1 MKVIKEIKPMQE
13 IAEFYRRTGKTIG
26 FVPTMGSLHEGH
38 VALMLAAR
46 DECDIV
52 ITSIFVNPA
61 QFLPNEDFELYPRD
75 FLRDFYICKQAG
87 ADYIFNP
94 EVNEMYGD
102 NYKTYVNVDNLSEKL
117 EGKYRQGHFKGVAT
131 VVLKLFN
138 IIKPHYSYF
147 GQKDAQQVSV
157 LKKMINDLNFDTT
170 LRICETIREDNGLAK
185 SSRNT
190 YLNDEQKENASIIYK
205 SLQRAKELILGND
218 YLEAEMIK
226 IDVKTMIE
234 TKTGGSSLQY
244 IAITDNDLLNDIDDL
259 KNFEGEVLVSLA
271 VFFGKT
277 RLIDN
282 ILFTKKRELKKDI

>member
-1 MKVIKEIKPMQE
+1 MQE

-26 FVPTMGSLHEGH
+26 FVPTMGFLHEGH

-46 DECDIV
+46 DECDVV

-61 QFLPNEDFELYPRD
+61 QFLPNEDFEQYPRD

-87 ADYIFNP
+87 VDYIFNP
-94 EVNEMYGD
+94 DAADMYGD
-102 NYKTYVNVDNLSEKL
+102 NYKTYVNVGDLSDRL
-117 EGKYRQGHFKGVAT
+117 EGKYRPGHFKGVAT

-138 IIKPHYSYF
+138 IAKPHYSYF

-157 LKKMINDLNFDTT
+157 LRKMVNDLNLDTQI
-170 LRICETIREDNGLAK
+170 RVCETMREDNGLAK

-190 YLNDEQKENASIIYK
+190 YLSEEQKEDAAVIYQ
-205 SLQRAKELILGND
+205 SLQKAKDTILND
-218 YLEAEMIK
+218 DYNDAEGVIKEIKCAIEAK
-226 IDVKTMIE
+226 SGKDT
-234 TKTGGSSLQY
+234 LQY
-244 IAITDNDLLNDIDDL
+244 AAITDNELLNDISGL
-259 KNFEGEVLVSLA
+259 KNYEGEVLISLA

-282 ILFTKKRELKKDI
+282 ILFTKKRK

>member
-13 IAEFYRRTGKTIG
+13 IAEFYRRTGKTVG
-26 FVPTMGSLHEGH
+26 FVPTMGFLHEGH

-46 DECDIV
+46 DECDVV

-61 QFLPNEDFELYPRD
+61 QFLPNEDFEQYPRD

-87 ADYIFNP
+87 VDYIFNP
-94 EVNEMYGD
+94 DAAEMYGD
-102 NYKTYVNVDNLSEKL
+102 NYKTYVNVDDLSGWL
-117 EGKYRQGHFKGVAT
+117 EGKYRPGHFKGVAT

-138 IIKPHYSYF
+138 IAKPHYSYF

-157 LKKMINDLNFDTT
+157 LKKMVNDLNLDTNI
-170 LRICETIREDNGLAK
+170 RVCETMREDNGLAK

-190 YLNDEQKENASIIYK
+190 YLSEGQKEDAAVIYRT
-205 SLQRAKELILGND
+205 LQKAKETILNGDYND
-218 YLEAEMIK
+218 SEDIIK
-226 IDVKTMIE
+226 EIKASIE
-234 TKTGGSSLQY
+234 TKSGKDTLQY
-244 IAITDNDLLNDIDDL
+244 AAITDNELLNDIYGL
-259 KNFEGEVLVSLA
+259 KNYEGEVLISLA

-282 ILFTKKRELKKDI
+282 ILFTKKRK